1 MQFVDEFN
9 EQNRI
14 LPDSRR
20 FSGEDFLQRTA
31 GKLGRN
37 RKIRNMGFFQKIPI
51 YQIRAEF
58 AENGERFGR
67 YSRCSGRV
75 FHKCG
80 QI

>member
-51 YQIRAEF
+51 YQTHGKFTEKS
-58 AENGERFGR
+58 E
-67 YSRCSGRV
+67 
-75 FHKCG
+75 
-80 QI
+80 